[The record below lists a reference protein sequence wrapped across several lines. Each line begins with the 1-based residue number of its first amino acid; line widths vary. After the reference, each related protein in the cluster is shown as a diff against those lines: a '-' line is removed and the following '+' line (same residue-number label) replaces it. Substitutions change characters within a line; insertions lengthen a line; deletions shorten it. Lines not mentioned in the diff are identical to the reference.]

1 MESEFLAALGY
12 VSKGQLGQIHPS
24 KVKEVLKEYNKAF
37 AQSILTSTKRWTKI
51 DCLFNDKTYLY
62 NKILSTPQL
71 NSF

>member
-37 AQSILTSTKRWTKI
+37 AQSI
-51 DCLFNDKTYLY
+51 
-62 NKILSTPQL
+62 
-71 NSF
+71 